1 MDKDLEVEL
10 VHSIFQFKKLVASG
24 FGMDMNKG
32 NVNINMSEFILLSNV
47 SNNAIDLENNVDV
60 SYLQKYLAVSKA
72 AISQMLNSLEK
83 KGYLK
88 RDIDL
93 RNRRNIII
101 TLTTEGRNIL
111 RDQEEEFV
119 NRLHKIVSYLGVDD
133 VKQMTVIINKLIEIT
148 DEFNETKK

>member
-1 MDKDLEVEL
+1 
-10 VHSIFQFKKLVASG
+10 
-24 FGMDMNKG
+24 
-32 NVNINMSEFILLSNV
+32 
-47 SNNAIDLENNVDV
+47 
-60 SYLQKYLAVSKA
+60 
-72 AISQMLNSLEK
+72 MLNSLEK